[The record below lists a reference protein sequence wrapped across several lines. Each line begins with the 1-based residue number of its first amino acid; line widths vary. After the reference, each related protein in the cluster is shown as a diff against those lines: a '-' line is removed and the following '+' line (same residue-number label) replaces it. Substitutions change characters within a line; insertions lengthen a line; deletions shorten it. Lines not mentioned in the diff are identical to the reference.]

1 MKAVRYHE
9 FGGPEVL
16 RWEEV
21 PDPEVHP
28 EGVLIRVEAAGVNF
42 ADLMRRQGR
51 YHSHEGFPAQLG
63 TEAAGTVV
71 RVGDHGTEFKPGDR
85 VFCRRSTPGCQAE
98 MVAVPASE
106 TFVMPENCSFPE
118 AAAIA
123 VVFLTAYHLL
133 KTLAPLRSGETV
145 LIQAAASGVGT
156 AAVQLGKLWGGQ
168 VFATA
173 STDDKLALAKRL
185 GADECINYARQ
196 DLLAEV
202 LARTGNRGV
211 ERVLECVGGDVLLK
225 SVKALAPGGRLMI
238 YGRASGTLPPLPA
251 EELFAKNLQVIGL
264 NIGGAP
270 WRTAEHRAALSECV
284 GLIAAGRVRPV
295 ISATFKMAE
304 VAAAHDYLAT
314 RKTMGKVVLIP

>member
-16 RWEEV
+16 RWEDV
-21 PDPEVHP
+21 PDPEVRP
-28 EGVLIRVEAAGVNF
+28 NEVLIRVEAAGVNF

-51 YHSHEGFPAQLG
+51 YHSHEGFPAGVG
-63 TEAAGTVV
+63 TEAAGTLV
-71 RVGDHGTEFKPGDR
+71 RVGDKVTEFKPGDR

-106 TFVMPENCSFPE
+106 TFLMPETCSFTE
-118 AAAIA
+118 AAAIP
-123 VVFLTAYHLL
+123 VIFLTAYHLL

-145 LIQAAASGVGT
+145 LIHAAASGVGT
-156 AAVQLGKLWGGQ
+156 AAVQLGKLWGAR

-196 DLLAEV
+196 DFLAEV
-202 LARTGNRGV
+202 LARTGNQGV
-211 ERVLECVGGDVLLK
+211 DRVLECVGGDVLLK

-238 YGRASGTLPPLPA
+238 YGRASGTLPPLPP
-251 EELFAKNLQVIGL
+251 EELFAKNLQIMGL
-264 NIGGAP
+264 NIGGPP
-270 WRTAEHRAALSECV
+270 WHAAEHRAALNECV
-284 GLIAAGRVRPV
+284 ALIAAGSVRPV

-304 VAAAHDYLAT
+304 VAAAHDYLGQ
-314 RKTMGKVVLIP
+314 RKTMGKVVLIH